1 MKLNK
6 LFAAFMLI
14 AAVAFIG
21 CEPVNPPGT
30 GGPGNGQGN
39 DKDTTQNNDTTQTVD
54 PIAPDTIGWNI
65 PAECLTVAQA
75 REICA
80 SLEDNGKTGTKYYVK
95 GWVKKL
101 ANKHAAGISDFGNAL
116 FYIED
121 VKGADSKEDFYAYQV
136 YGLNGS
142 KITDP
147 NAVALGDYV
156 VIYGE
161 LTNFKYDA
169 TSDNVYETV
178 GRGAAYI
185 WKSTNPLLTDN
196 GSGNQ
201 GGNDDGGNTNPGE
214 VTGEGT
220 YENPYTALDV
230 VALNNTQTGN
240 FYVKAYIVGQ
250 LNGGTMAGLELAA
263 PFTPSKNTTTGQM
276 NTYNTNIVLAASA
289 DEKDAAKMVTVQLP
303 SGALRTG
310 LNLPENPSMHG
321 KEILIY
327 GSLEKY
333 CGVAGIKNPT
343 YAVVD
348 D

>member
-14 AAVAFIG
+14 AAVAFAA

-30 GGPGNGQGN
+30 GGPGNGQGG
-39 DKDTTQNNDTTQTVD
+39 DKDTTQNNDTTQTAD

-178 GRGAAYI
+178 G
-185 WKSTNPLLTDN
+185 
-196 GSGNQ
+196 
-201 GGNDDGGNTNPGE
+201 
-214 VTGEGT
+214 
-220 YENPYTALDV
+220 
-230 VALNNTQTGN
+230 
-240 FYVKAYIVGQ
+240 
-250 LNGGTMAGLELAA
+250 
-263 PFTPSKNTTTGQM
+263 
-276 NTYNTNIVLAASA
+276 
-289 DEKDAAKMVTVQLP
+289 
-303 SGALRTG
+303 
-310 LNLPENPSMHG
+310 
-321 KEILIY
+321 
-327 GSLEKY
+327 
-333 CGVAGIKNPT
+333 
-343 YAVVD
+343 
-348 D
+348 